1 MEMRE
6 YVSDLYEWE
15 QEMQLKEKMRNQ
27 LKKEERNRNSELAK
41 IAKESEAR
49 ENKIKAQE
57 SRKAQQ
63 QNEQT
68 EKKKDLVRDTNT
80 IKDYYKAWDKF
91 DVDKEL

>member
-27 LKKEERNRNSELAK
+27 LKKDERDRNSELAK

-49 ENKIKAQE
+49 ENKIKAQK